1 MYISIQSMIVDTG
14 IGELEPEVDKAGG
27 HREAVGVGSHGR
39 QEQQQGG
46 EHGGGE
52 EEVGQAAGADAGEEQ
67 HQDGGGLQP
76 SATWCTQL
84 HHHWSLTSSV
94 GEHL

>member
-1 MYISIQSMIVDTG
+1 MYISIQSMMVDTG

-52 EEVGQAAGADAGEEQ
+52 EEVAGAGAVDGEEQ

-84 HHHWSLTSSV
+84 HHHC
-94 GEHL
+94 